1 MAVKVVIKRRIKE
14 GKSRNVFSL
23 LNKLRTDAMEQ
34 PGYIYG
40 ETLINHDDP
49 HEVVVIAMWQALENW
64 LNWKEN
70 ELRQTNERQMEE
82 WLQGPTEI
90 NTYVLGTYPHIS

>member
-1 MAVKVVIKRRIKE
+1 MAVKVIIKRRIKE
-14 GKSRNVFSL
+14 GKSRGVFTL

-49 HEVVVIAMWQALENW
+49 HEVVVIAMWQAFENW

-70 ELRQTNERQMEE
+70 ELRQANERQLEE
-82 WLQGPTEI
+82 WLQEPTEV
-90 NTYVLGTYPHIS
+90 NTYVLGTYPHT